1 MSFTLWQTLA
11 LAVLVLFLGRGLNSI
26 VPFFRDFNIPEPVT
40 GGFLASLVFG
50 VLYAIFGLEI
60 TFYLDTRNSLLLVF
74 YSTIGLSSQFSTLR
88 AGGVPLVILLIAASI
103 FLFVQNGVG
112 VGVSELTGINPLYG
126 VIGGSITL
134 TGGHGTALAWATI
147 LENQFGLKNAAEVGA
162 ACATF
167 GLILGGLVGGPVAR
181 KLIERHQLTPT
192 CNEHITIGS
201 RYGEEHEPIDSNGIL
216 RNLLMIASVIVG
228 GTELTELFQSWGFF
242 LPTYVTCLFL
252 GLMLANSI
260 PYLFKNMTEPA
271 DCKSLA
277 LISDISLG
285 LFLAMSLM
293 SMRLWELI
301 DLALPM
307 LIILVVQVAVLSAFG
322 YFLLFKI
329 LGKTYDSAVMCAG
342 YLGMALGATPNAI
355 ANMTAVTKHYGPSPK
370 AFLVVPLVGAFFID
384 LTNSIVIQMFLS
396 WIGNAA

>member
-11 LAVLVLFLGRGLNSI
+11 LAVLVLFLGRGLNTI

-50 VLYAIFGLEI
+50 FVYIAFGVEI

-74 YSTIGLSSQFSTLR
+74 YSTIGLSSRFSTLR
-88 AGGVPLVILLIAASI
+88 AGGVPLLVLLTIASL
-103 FLFVQNGVG
+103 FLMVQNGVG
-112 VGVSELTGINPLYG
+112 ISVAKFMGISPIYG
-126 VIGGSITL
+126 IVGGSVTL
-134 TGGHGTALAWATI
+134 SGGHGTAFAWAPI
-147 LENQFGLKNAAEVGA
+147 LVEQYGLSNAGEVGA

-181 KLIERHQLTPT
+181 RLIERDGLKPRSS
-192 CNEHITIGS
+192 EHITIGS
-201 RYGEEHEPIDSNGIL
+201 RYGEEHEPIDSDGIL
-216 RNLLMIASVIVG
+216 RNLLMIAVVITG
-228 GTELTELFQSWGFF
+228 GIELTKVFEYLDFF

-252 GLMLANSI
+252 GILLSNSL
-260 PYLFKNMTEPA
+260 PYFFKSMTKPA

-293 SMRLWELI
+293 SMQLWSLI
-301 DLALPM
+301 DLALPI
-307 LIILVVQVAVLSAFG
+307 LLILVFQVLVLV
-322 YFLLFKI
+322 LFCYLVLYPV
-329 LGKTYDSAVMCAG
+329 LGRDYDSAVMCAG
-342 YLGMALGATPNAI
+342 YMGMALGATPNAI
-355 ANMTAVTKHYGPSPK
+355 ANMTAVTKHYGPSAK

-384 LTNSIVIQMFLS
+384 IANSVVIQLFLRWVS
-396 WIGNAA
+396 